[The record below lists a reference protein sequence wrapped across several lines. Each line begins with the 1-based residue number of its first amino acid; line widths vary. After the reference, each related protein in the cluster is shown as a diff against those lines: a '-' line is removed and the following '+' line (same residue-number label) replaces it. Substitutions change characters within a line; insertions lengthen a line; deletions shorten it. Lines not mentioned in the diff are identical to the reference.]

1 MRFVPGVVTERG
13 TSLPADRIQ
22 NFAPSVIR
30 EMTRL
35 SFEYGAINM
44 SQGFPDFPCPV
55 EIKEAAAKAI
65 YDDQNQYTITW
76 GIKPLRDAVA
86 AKAIRFNGI
95 EANGDENVTVTCGAS
110 EGMVAALLSLVN
122 PGDEVIVFEPFFET
136 YVPDIYLC
144 GATPVYVP
152 LYPPTFHFD
161 PDELRRAFSSNT
173 KAIVINTPHN
183 PTGHVL
189 SREEL
194 QVIADLCQEFD
205 VIALSDEIYEYLTY
219 DGHQHISIATLPGMA
234 DRTITVSGL
243 SKTYS
248 ITGWRLGYAVAS
260 AALTRNLRQVH
271 DFIAVCAP
279 APLQQAALTAL
290 SLPDRYYDSL
300 RAGYTRRREILM
312 EGLTAAGFGVR
323 PPEGT
328 YFLMADI
335 RPLGFDDDDKL
346 ARWMVREVGV
356 AAVPGSSFY
365 KTGELGRSLLRFA
378 FCKQDQT
385 LADVRERLA
394 SLRTAQIA

>member
-1 MRFVPGVVTERG
+1 M
-13 TSLPADRIQ
+13 PADRIK

-35 SFEYGAINM
+35 SFEFGAINM
-44 SQGFPDFPCPV
+44 SQGFPDFPCPT
-55 EIKEAAAKAI
+55 EIKEAAARAI
-65 YDDQNQYTITW
+65 FEDQNQYTVTW
-76 GIKPLRDAVA
+76 GLPELRDAIA
-86 AKAIRFNGI
+86 AKAVTFNGLQ
-95 EANGDENVTVTCGAS
+95 ADGDRNVTVTCGAS
-110 EGMVAALLSLVN
+110 EGMVAALLSIVN

-144 GATPVYVP
+144 GATPVFVP
-152 LYPPTFHFD
+152 LYAPTFQFD
-161 PDELRRAFSSNT
+161 PEELRRAFT
-173 KAIVINTPHN
+173 KKTRVILINTPNN

-189 SREEL
+189 SRAEL
-194 QVIADLCQEFD
+194 EVIAELCQEHD
-205 VIALSDEIYEYLTY
+205 VIAISDEIYEYLTY
-219 DGHQHISIATLPGMA
+219 DGVRHISLATLPGMA

-248 ITGWRLGYAVAS
+248 ITGWRLGYVVAS
-260 AALTRNLRQVH
+260 ERLTHDVRQVH

-279 APLQQAALTAL
+279 APLQRAALTAL
-290 SLPDRYYDSL
+290 ALPESYYDHL
-300 RAGYTRRREILM
+300 RAGYTRRRQILM
-312 EGLTAAGFGVR
+312 DSLTEAGFGVR

-346 ARWMVREVGV
+346 ARWMVRELGV

-365 KTGELGRSLLRFA
+365 QRGELGRSQLRFA

-385 LADVRERLA
+385 LAAVAERLA
-394 SLRTAQIA
+394 GLRTAKIA